1 MLNEE
6 NAVLAGKQAKVLA
19 TSQISEAIRLAGK
32 GRNGKRNQAMVLLS
46 VRAGLRAA
54 EIAGL
59 TWQMVSD
66 AQGGIG
72 HSIELQDY
80 AAKRRSGR
88 TIPMHPD
95 VRACLVQ
102 LRRADNDEDGP
113 IFRSQRGGAIAAHC
127 LVNWFRALYAR
138 LGYSGCSSHSGRRT
152 FITRAAKLIYRAG
165 GSLRDVQQLAG
176 HRSID
181 QTQAYIDGDTQAKRR
196 LVALL

>member
-1 MLNEE
+1 M
-6 NAVLAGKQAKVLA
+6 AGKQAKVLSL
-19 TSQISEAIRLAGK
+19 SQISEAVRLAGS
-32 GRNGKRNQAMVLLS
+32 GRNGKRNQTIVLLS

-72 HSIELQDY
+72 HSIELQDC
-80 AAKRRSGR
+80 AAKMRSGR

-95 VRACLVQ
+95 VRLCLVR
-102 LRRADNDEDGP
+102 LRRLEEAPVGP
-113 IFRSQRGGAIAAHC
+113 IFRSQRGGAISAHS
-127 LVNWFRALYAR
+127 LVNWFRAHCAR

-152 FITRAAKLIYRAG
+152 FITRAARLIYRAG
-165 GSLRDVQQLAG
+165 GSLRDVQELAG